1 MKSDLFPKQTL
12 DKVLF
17 SWFCHQP
24 TQSSNIQS
32 KTKSGHMLNLDN
44 VGANIGFIASK
55 RCNSGEVLDKLSTDL
70 VAGQTPDKVWI

>member
-24 TQSSNIQS
+24 TQSSN
-32 KTKSGHMLNLDN
+32 MLNLDN